1 MKGIIL
7 AGGLGT
13 RLYPST
19 FAVSKQLMP
28 LYDKPMIFYPL
39 CTLMESGIRDITI
52 VTTPKDK
59 SGYEHLLSNGSRFGI
74 NINYVEQSNPNGIA
88 ETFLITEKVI
98 GKSSVCLILGDN
110 LFFGDQ
116 SDDVFKEIFECSEIL
131 DGSIGVATKVRD
143 PERYGVVEFDKD
155 SNIISIEEKPIFPKS
170 DLALTGIYYYDESV
184 FEYVKQLKPSNRGEL
199 EITDLNQ
206 LYLNENRYDVKE
218 LGAGSSWLDTG
229 THESLLEASNF
240 IKAIQTRLGSLISCP
255 EEIGLKKGWITKDI
269 LLNEIE
275 VYSKGPYYNYLK
287 EL

>member
-7 AGGLGT
+7 AGGSGT

-39 CTLMESGIRDITI
+39 STLMESGIRDITI
-52 VTTPKDK
+52 ITTPQDK
-59 SGYEHLLSNGSRFGI
+59 SGYIHLLSNGSRFGI

-88 ETFLITEKVI
+88 EAFLLTEKII

-110 LFFGDQ
+110 LFFGNQ
-116 SDDVFKEIFECSEIL
+116 ADDVFKEMFECSKVL
-131 DGSIGVATKVRD
+131 NGSIGVTTKVKD
-143 PERYGVVEFDKD
+143 PERYGVVEIDKD
-155 SNIISIEEKPIFPKS
+155 SNIISIEEKPVFPKS

-184 FEYVKQLKPSNRGEL
+184 FEYVKHLKPSDRGEL

-206 LYLNENRYDVKE
+206 LYLNENRYNVKE

-240 IKAIQTRLGSLISCP
+240 IKAIQARLGTLIACP
-255 EEIGLKKGWITKDI
+255 EEIGLKKRWITKDV
-269 LLNEIE
+269 LLKEIE

-287 EL
+287 GL